1 MDVRT
6 EDICIV
12 KGFRLTEYQVYSGDN
27 IAYTYFNIR
36 NDKGAILGRN
46 YDDIKIPLDIMI
58 SMWTD
63 EDVSLISA

>member
-12 KGFRLTEYQVYSGDN
+12 RGFRLTEYQVFNGDY

-36 NDKGAILGRN
+36 NDKGAVLGRN
-46 YDDIKIPLDIMI
+46 YDDIEIPLDIMI
-58 SMWTD
+58 SMWID
-63 EDVSLISA
+63 EDASLISA

>member
-46 YDDIKIPLDIMI
+46 YDDIEIPLDII
-58 SMWTD
+58 TSMMANKD
-63 EDVSLISA
+63 ASLNSD